1 LSHLKLTPHTVI
13 ICRYDLKSS
22 SRLSRKIRLSPIL
35 YSVQG
40 DKMIILIVILTAL
53 FILAGISPLLVTEEM
68 RDIVSLEQ
76 P

>member
-1 LSHLKLTPHTVI
+1 
-13 ICRYDLKSS
+13 
-22 SRLSRKIRLSPIL
+22 
-35 YSVQG
+35 
-40 DKMIILIVILTAL
+40 MIILIVTLTTL